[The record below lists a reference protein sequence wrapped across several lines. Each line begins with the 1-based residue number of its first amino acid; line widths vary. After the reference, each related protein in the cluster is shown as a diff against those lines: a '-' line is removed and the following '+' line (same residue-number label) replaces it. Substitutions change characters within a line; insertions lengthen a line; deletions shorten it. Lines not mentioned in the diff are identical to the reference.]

1 MARDNDGAYSLNPP
15 RETTDAPDSTRAPEP
30 ARRTESY
37 AGDVEHRTKPAK
49 TSAAAAF
56 ALVFGVAA
64 LIAVLTVIL
73 APVALV
79 LSLIGIVLGIVGMK
93 MAKRVGIT
101 GKTVALGGL
110 VLSVL
115 SLLLA
120 VTAAI
125 GVTTFLNN
133 DAAVTR
139 MENEVSQLRD
149 KLPTDV
155 NVPQP
160 DVDVN

>member
-1 MARDNDGAYSLNPP
+1 M
-15 RETTDAPDSTRAPEP
+15 
-30 ARRTESY
+30 
-37 AGDVEHRTKPAK
+37 V
-49 TSAAAAF
+49 
-56 ALVFGVAA
+56 
-64 LIAVLTVIL
+64 
-73 APVALV
+73 
-79 LSLIGIVLGIVGMK
+79 
-93 MAKRVGIT
+93 KRVGIT

-120 VTAAI
+120 VAAAI
-125 GVTTFLNN
+125 GVTTFLNK

-149 KLPTDV
+149 KLPIDV
-155 NVPQP
+155 NVPQS

>member
-1 MARDNDGAYSLNPP
+1 MVRDNDGAYSLNPP
-15 RETTDAPDSTRAPEP
+15 RDTTEP
-30 ARRTESY
+30 TGTALGAEPTRRTESY
-37 AGDVEHRTKPAK
+37 ASGVEHRTKPAK

-73 APVALV
+73 APIALV